1 MKHST
6 TLFIAFVCIVLSSCK
21 KNEENDLVE
30 SGLTNKEIQNNVL
43 RDFSYHVALASY
55 ETLENKTNAF
65 YMSCVDFDATQN
77 EANLNSARNA
87 WKDAR
92 SIWEQS
98 EAFLFGPVSTGN
110 IDPSTDTWPIDFNAL
125 DSLLGT
131 ANSFTQ
137 SYLNS
142 LGDELK
148 GYHPSEYLLWGAD
161 GQKLPETFTSREKEY
176 LIALA
181 ADLQIKVTTLRA
193 SWDPDVANNYL
204 SELVNAG
211 QATSLYP
218 SQRSAFEELVN
229 GMIGICDEVANGKIE
244 EPFAMADPSLEESP
258 FSQNSIVD
266 FKNNILGV
274 KNVYFGR
281 FIEDGF
287 GIHDFMAKNNLSLHN
302 KIATEID
309 NALNSFNGIT
319 IPFSEA
325 IIQQPTQVQH
335 VINQIN
341 ILKETLEVELMPF
354 IQQTVAE

>member
-1 MKHST
+1 MKST
-6 TLFIAFVCIVLSSCK
+6 YILLAVIVFLASCK
-21 KNEENDLVE
+21 KNDENDVVE
-30 SGLTNKEIQNNVL
+30 SSLSNQEIQTNVL
-43 RDFSYHVALASY
+43 RDFSYNVALASY
-55 ETLENKTNAF
+55 ESLENKTNTF
-65 YMSCVDFDATQN
+65 YMACVDFDATQN
-77 EANLNSARNA
+77 ETNLNNTRNA

-98 EAFLFGPVSTGN
+98 EAFLFGPVSTAN
-110 IDPSTDTWPIDFNAL
+110 IDPSTDTWPVDFNAL
-125 DSLLGT
+125 DSLMGT
-131 ANSFTQ
+131 ANAFTQ
-137 SYLNS
+137 SYINS

-161 GQKLPETFTSREKEY
+161 GQKLPEAFTARESEY

-181 ADLQIKVTTLRA
+181 ADLQIKATTLRA

-204 SELVNAG
+204 SDVVNAG
-211 QATSLYP
+211 QPTSLYP

-274 KNVYFGR
+274 KNVYFGK
-281 FIEDGF
+281 FIADGY
-287 GIHDFMAKNNLSLHN
+287 GIHDFMTKNNLSLHN

-319 IPFSEA
+319 IPFGEA

-341 ILKETLEVELMPF
+341 ILKETLEVDLLPF